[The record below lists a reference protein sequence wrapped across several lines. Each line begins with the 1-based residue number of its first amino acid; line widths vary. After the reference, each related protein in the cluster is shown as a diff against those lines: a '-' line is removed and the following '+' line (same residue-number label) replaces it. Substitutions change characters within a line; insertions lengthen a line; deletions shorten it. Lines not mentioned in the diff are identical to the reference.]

1 VRSNNGRNDGAL
13 KLRKEN
19 NHEDIAQFLLEGHL
33 HRNLRH
39 PHIISIKF
47 VFAQGGLLT
56 EYAEYGNLRSFIRSH
71 NVNEYRVK
79 FSKEIASGMN
89 YLHSQNPPILHQ
101 DMKCS
106 NILITSVNGEP
117 IAKIGDFGMS
127 RVSGFEKVEALRTP
141 SYQKI
146 ISPERISF
154 QDIQNPQFNSMYT
167 KSSDVYGYS
176 FILWEMLQ
184 TRPLD
189 EAFFLPPS
197 GIEIVKPPIN
207 ISYLLTLDGRDI
219 DCSDEIAKFLFE
231 VKQGY
236 RPWLPENCSCPDY
249 ISLISMCWMTNPE
262 DRPTFQEIE
271 SFLLPL
277 KEFHFITDLPN
288 QQNDSTYLNEQ
299 YRR

>member
-1 VRSNNGRNDGAL
+1 LESNLHKNL
-13 KLRKEN
+13 
-19 NHEDIAQFLLEGHL
+19 NHA
-33 HRNLRH
+33 
-39 PHIISIKF
+39 HILSIKSIF
-47 VFAQGGLLT
+47 PQGGLLT
-56 EYAEYGNLRSFIRSH
+56 EYAEYGNLRSFIKSH
-71 NVNEYRVK
+71 NQYKVK
-79 FSKEIASGMN
+79 FSKEIASGMI

-117 IAKIGDFGMS
+117 VAKIGDFGTS
-127 RVSGFEKVEALRTP
+127 RMSGFEKVLRTP

-146 ISPERISF
+146 ISPERLSF
-154 QDIQNPQFNSMYT
+154 EEVQNPQFPSMYT
-167 KSSDVYGYS
+167 KASDVYGYS
-176 FILWEMLQ
+176 LILWEMLQ

-197 GIEIVKPPIN
+197 GIETVKLPN
-207 ISYLLTLDGRDI
+207 NVSYSDLLTLDGREI
-219 DCSDEIAKFLFE
+219 DCSEEAAKFLFE

-236 RPWLPENCSCPDY
+236 RPWLPEKCSCPDY

-262 DRPTFQEIE
+262 DRPTFEEIE
-271 SFLLPL
+271 SFLSPL

-288 QQNDSTYLNEQ
+288 QQNDSAYLNEE